1 MYRFHSF
8 IRQVFMQLLYARRCN
23 GFWVYSGD
31 ENRNGSRIPDKE
43 THNNGTDTKNG
54 KCVTK

>member
-1 MYRFHSF
+1 
-8 IRQVFMQLLYARRCN
+8 MQLLYARRCN

-43 THNNGTDTKNG
+43 THNNWTDTKNG